1 MTLTLEQPA
10 TWKPGI
16 YRDLPAATYHAIDAA
31 SNSRLTLLKRS
42 PAHMKAAIDCPEEST
57 PAQIVGEACHLCILE
72 PERFVSRYAVAPEC
86 DRRTKEGKATWQA
99 FLDSCNGKS
108 PLSAADYEKCERM
121 HDAVWSNP
129 AARELLEFC
138 RKEFEVSAIW
148 TDEATGVLC
157 KARADGLCSSRT
169 FIDLKT
175 TTDASEEAFE
185 RSIFNYGYYRQGAHY
200 LDGFKREHF
209 AFIAVEKDPPYANAV
224 YQLESEVIDK
234 GRAELERLLAI
245 YAECERT
252 GIYPGYESG
261 VRYIGV
267 PVWAA
272 TRIG

>member
-1 MTLTLEQPA
+1 MQGPRRWVVQL
-10 TWKPGI
+10 
-16 YRDLPAATYHAIDAA
+16 
-31 SNSRLTLLKRS
+31 
-42 PAHMKAAIDCPEEST
+42 AHHHRPED
-57 PAQIVGEACHLCILE
+57 H
-72 PERFVSRYAVAPEC
+72 
-86 DRRTKEGKATWQA
+86 DRRQRG
-99 FLDSCNGKS
+99 SI
-108 PLSAADYEKCERM
+108 R
-121 HDAVWSNP
+121 AVHLQL
-129 AARELLEFC
+129 RL
-138 RKEFEVSAIW
+138 
-148 TDEATGVLC
+148 
-157 KARADGLCSSRT
+157 
-169 FIDLKT
+169 
-175 TTDASEEAFE
+175 
-185 RSIFNYGYYRQGAHY
+185 YRQGAHY